1 METPSM
7 IGYIQDQGRA
17 LKATFENRAVY
28 CNPFCQIFQERDIR
42 KIYLLGSGTSYNA
55 ATAIKQY
62 LEMYL
67 PVEAE
72 VMIPTV
78 FTNHAK
84 INQNCIYNQDEILV
98 VGISQSG
105 TSVSTIEAMKKA
117 KQEGYYTVA
126 ITEATESLITEEVD
140 RVVKL
145 TCGKEEIPV
154 ETRGYSVTLLQGYL
168 TALEVAHSRKKLD
181 DTDFE
186 LRITRTAE
194 FLEHYPEIM
203 EQTEKWYLA
212 NQKELLNVRQGCVAA
227 YGLNYCT
234 AIEAELKLFET
245 FKHPVRGYEMEEM
258 IHGPQM
264 AFDED
269 TYVFLVASEEKE
281 LERVPRFIQ
290 FFEENHIT
298 EHVFVIT
305 ANERKL
311 KEKDLCFYAPIPA
324 ELSPLVFTLPFQIMA
339 ARNCIA
345 VGIDTAKR
353 PKNRKAFAHIYME
366 EQS

>member
-1 METPSM
+1 
-7 IGYIQDQGRA
+7 
-17 LKATFENRAVY
+17 
-28 CNPFCQIFQERDIR
+28 
-42 KIYLLGSGTSYNA
+42 
-55 ATAIKQY
+55 
-62 LEMYL
+62 
-67 PVEAE
+67 
-72 VMIPTV
+72 
-78 FTNHAK
+78 
-84 INQNCIYNQDEILV
+84 
-98 VGISQSG
+98 
-105 TSVSTIEAMKKA
+105 
-117 KQEGYYTVA
+117 
-126 ITEATESLITEEVD
+126 
-140 RVVKL
+140 
-145 TCGKEEIPV
+145 
-154 ETRGYSVTLLQGYL
+154 
-168 TALEVAHSRKKLD
+168 
-181 DTDFE
+181 
-186 LRITRTAE
+186 
-194 FLEHYPEIM
+194 M

-212 NQKELLNVRQGCVAA
+212 NQKELLNMRKSCVAA

-305 ANERKL
+305 ANEMKL

>member
-17 LKATFENRAVY
+17 LNATFQNRAIF
-28 CNPFCQIFQERDIR
+28 CDPFCRVFREKNIR

-55 ATAIKQY
+55 ATAIRYY
-62 LEMYL
+62 LEAYL
-67 PVEAE
+67 PVEADA
-72 VMIPTV
+72 MIPTV
-78 FTNHAK
+78 FTNHTR
-84 INQNCIYNQDEILV
+84 INRNCIYKKEEILV

-105 TSVSTIEAMKKA
+105 TSVSTIEAMQKA
-117 KQEGYYTVA
+117 KREGYYTIA
-126 ITEATESLITEEVD
+126 ITEALESLITKEVD
-140 RVVKL
+140 LVVKL
-145 TCGKEEIPV
+145 TCGKELIPV

-168 TALEVAHSRKKLD
+168 TALEAAHAVGSLSEEDYRKK
-181 DTDFE
+181 
-186 LRITRTAE
+186 IT
-194 FLEHYPEIM
+194 
-203 EQTEKWYLA
+203 QTEDFLKHYQEFMDQTEQWYAA
-212 NQKELLNVRQGCVAA
+212 NQTELLAMRKGQIAA

-234 AIEAELKLFET
+234 AIEAELKLYET

-269 TYVFLVASEEKE
+269 TYVFLVASDEAEW
-281 LERVPRFIQ
+281 ERFPRFVR
-290 FFEENHIT
+290 FFEENQIT

-305 ANERKL
+305 AGDWKGKER
-311 KEKDLCFYAPIPA
+311 DLCYSVPLPND
-324 ELSPLVFTLPFQIMA
+324 LSPLVFTLPFQIMA

-353 PKNRKAFAHIYME
+353 PKNRKAFAHIYAE
-366 EQS
+366 G

>member
-1 METPSM
+1 M
-7 IGYIQDQGRA
+7 
-17 LKATFENRAVY
+17 
-28 CNPFCQIFQERDIR
+28 
-42 KIYLLGSGTSYNA
+42 
-55 ATAIKQY
+55 
-62 LEMYL
+62 
-67 PVEAE
+67 
-72 VMIPTV
+72 
-78 FTNHAK
+78 
-84 INQNCIYNQDEILV
+84 
-98 VGISQSG
+98 
-105 TSVSTIEAMKKA
+105 
-117 KQEGYYTVA
+117 
-126 ITEATESLITEEVD
+126 
-140 RVVKL
+140 
-145 TCGKEEIPV
+145 
-154 ETRGYSVTLLQGYL
+154 LQGYL

-212 NQKELLNVRQGCVAA
+212 NQKELLNMRKGCVAA

-305 ANERKL
+305 ANEMKL
-311 KEKDLCFYAPIPA
+311 KEKDLKELITKKRTRVFRSWGKSKKTGKPYDAYLELQPKGSTYATQMKFP
-324 ELSPLVFTLPFQIMA
+324 E
-339 ARNCIA
+339 REN
-345 VGIDTAKR
+345 
-353 PKNRKAFAHIYME
+353 
-366 EQS
+366 